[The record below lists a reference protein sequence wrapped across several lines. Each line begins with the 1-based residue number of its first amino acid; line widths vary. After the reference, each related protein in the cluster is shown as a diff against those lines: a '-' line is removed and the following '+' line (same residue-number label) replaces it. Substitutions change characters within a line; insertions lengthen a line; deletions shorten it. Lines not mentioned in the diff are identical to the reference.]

1 MKHKLKISPEGLEA
15 VIVNGLGKPV
25 ACPYSAP
32 IPQQMPGGLI
42 GSPGQMVFAKMAC
55 GTDCPLF
62 EVYEVPDKIDN
73 LKTGDVVTV
82 STCKKNITLK
92 CS

>member
-1 MKHKLKISPEGLEA
+1 MKHKIKISSDGYEA
-15 VIVNGLGKPV
+15 VIINALGKPL

-32 IPQQMPGGLI
+32 IPQEIPGGLI
-42 GSPGQMVFAKMAC
+42 GAPGKMTFAKMAC
-55 GTDCPLF
+55 SSDCPLF
-62 EVYEVPDKIDN
+62 EIHETTDYIKN

-82 STCKKNITLK
+82 GTCQKKMDLE